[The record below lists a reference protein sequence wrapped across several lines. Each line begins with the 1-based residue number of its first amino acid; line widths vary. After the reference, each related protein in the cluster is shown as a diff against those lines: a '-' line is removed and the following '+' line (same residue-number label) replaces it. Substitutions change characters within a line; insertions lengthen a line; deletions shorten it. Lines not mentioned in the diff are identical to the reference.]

1 LVTTRQLSSE
11 ELMTA
16 REMLS
21 QWQLPSAFRKAVDKL
36 VSQCSSADW
45 FNRPSLKFYATERQL
60 LYVAATR
67 ARDRLIIS
75 GVAPG
80 SEFLGDIQSA
90 ARDGRSRA

>member
-1 LVTTRQLSSE
+1 MTTRQLSSE

>member
-1 LVTTRQLSSE
+1 VVTTRQLSSE

-21 QWQLPSAFRKAVDKL
+21 QWQLPSTFRKAVDKL
-36 VSQCSSADW
+36 ASQCSSADW

-67 ARDRLIIS
+67 ARDRLI
-75 GVAPG
+75 
-80 SEFLGDIQSA
+80 
-90 ARDGRSRA
+90 